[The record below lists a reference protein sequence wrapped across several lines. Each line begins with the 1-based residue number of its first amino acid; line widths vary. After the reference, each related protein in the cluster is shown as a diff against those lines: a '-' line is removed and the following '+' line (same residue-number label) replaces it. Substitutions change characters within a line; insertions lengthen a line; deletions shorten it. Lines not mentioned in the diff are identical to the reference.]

1 MKIPMALMATSAM
14 LMTCDVDD
22 ARAAEKVPLTMT
34 ITCSDK
40 VSPGTL
46 ILSNPPK
53 ANCKDLKM
61 MGKFVGTGF
70 KIGPFKSHQ
79 KVVES
84 INKMLVR
91 IEHRGKTLTNDKV
104 ASVPQNNGSWTNIN
118 QLPGMGRV
126 EAWKA
131 GVKSHDLDDFG
142 DKRSAAFREIEE
154 RNSSPCKGHVNLND
168 ILSGKCGNVKIKVKD

>member
-1 MKIPMALMATSAM
+1 MSTMWV
-14 LMTCDVDD
+14 TCDAV
-22 ARAAEKVPLTMT
+22 AETKTVPLTMT

-40 VSPGTL
+40 VDPGMM

-53 ANCKDLKM
+53 VNCKDLKM
-61 MGKFVGTGF
+61 MNRFVGTGF
-70 KIGPFKSHQ
+70 EVGPFNDHK
-79 KVVES
+79 KVVDS
-84 INKMLVR
+84 INKMIVKMER
-91 IEHRGKTLTNDKV
+91 KGKETNDQV
-104 ASVPQNNGSWTNIN
+104 ASVPDNKGGSWVNIN
-118 QLPGMGRV
+118 NLPGTKRV

-168 ILSGKCGNVKIKVKD
+168 ILSGKCGNVKIKVEE